1 VDIKKLVRQI
11 YGTITLLFPDTCMAS
26 YYNFIMHVAIYLYN
40 YIILYDRLISS
51 VTFAGVILVTDGVC
65 GFVGSGVMN
74 TLVGQMRRSN
84 ISCWAL
90 LVGGNPSPMC
100 W

>member
-1 VDIKKLVRQI
+1 MITSPYRVYSI
-11 YGTITLLFPDTCMAS
+11 TIMQRDNIHDLEHCFC
-26 YYNFIMHVAIYLYN
+26 V
-40 YIILYDRLISS
+40 
-51 VTFAGVILVTDGVC
+51 GVILVTDGVC

-90 LVGGNPSPMC
+90 LVGGSPSPMC

>member
-1 VDIKKLVRQI
+1 MCVK
-11 YGTITLLFPDTCMAS
+11 
-26 YYNFIMHVAIYLYN
+26 
-40 YIILYDRLISS
+40 
-51 VTFAGVILVTDGVC
+51 TFYVVLGVVLVTDGVC

-90 LVGGNPSPMC
+90 LVGGNPTTTC

>member
-1 VDIKKLVRQI
+1 
-11 YGTITLLFPDTCMAS
+11 MA
-26 YYNFIMHVAIYLYN
+26 YTVVFIFLNNAA
-40 YIILYDRLISS
+40 
-51 VTFAGVILVTDGVC
+51 AGVILVTDGVC

-90 LVGGNPSPMC
+90 LVGGSPSPMC